1 MEDLSQILL
10 KKIKYFQKIVF
21 KNITIIFTKSLS
33 LIELVFLRIKTLL
46 EIKKLE
52 WDLDK
57 SYKMLGMYIFEK
69 NSNLQVTDFS
79 HDTNYI
85 NRINNIVKQSMY
97 IKKLRIDLSQIHNSN
112 VNV

>member
-1 MEDLSQILL
+1 MEDLSQIVL
-10 KKIKYFQKIVF
+10 KKIKHFQKIVF
-21 KNITIIFTKSLS
+21 KNITTFFTKSRS

-46 EIKKLE
+46 EIKKME